1 MANEITVT
9 TGLGIVKGSLNR
21 NIPVRTFQAD
31 MAGVRVITN
40 TQSVATVHEALEVG
54 DLASAGY
61 CTITNLDGTNYAE
74 LGVDVAGTFYP
85 VVRVDAGKS
94 AGPFRLSSLT
104 RHVQAN
110 TAAVNLDITIA
121 EA

>member
-9 TGLGIVKGSLNR
+9 TGISIAKGNLTR
-21 NIPVRTFQAD
+21 TIPVRTFQAD

-40 TQSVATVHEALEVG
+40 SQAVGTTHEALVVG

-74 LGVDVAGTFYP
+74 LGVDVSGTFYP
-85 VVRVDAGKS
+85 VVRVDAGKT

-110 TAAVNLDITIA
+110 AAAVNLDITIA

>member
-9 TGLGIVKGSLNR
+9 TGFQVVKGSLSVQ
-21 NIPVRTFQAD
+21 IAPTTFQAD
-31 MAGVRVITN
+31 MAGTRVIRN
-40 TQSVATVHEALEVG
+40 VQSVGTTHEALTVG

-61 CTITNLDGTNYAE
+61 CTITNLDATNFAE
-74 LGVDVAGTFYP
+74 LGVDVSGTFYP
-85 VVRVDAGKS
+85 VVRVDAGKK

-104 RHVQAN
+104 RHVQAD